1 MPRFPEAC
9 CVCFGRYPP
18 CHSSSELGALSALV
32 LVKGFLKLSVYW
44 EGKGG
49 APWLAHTAGVSVL
62 RGKSHA
68 GAKLG
73 IRWLA
78 EKEKPEEVLGPSGS
92 KVFRGFGDMP
102 ECRHSERAVGG
113 REQLSWR
120 FALRLL
126 TLSGKPCPALQ
137 STKEE
142 GLAQVT
148 QGSMESD
155 LK

>member
-1 MPRFPEAC
+1 MLILLRVP
-9 CVCFGRYPP
+9 
-18 CHSSSELGALSALV
+18 
-32 LVKGFLKLSVYW
+32 
-44 EGKGG
+44 
-49 APWLAHTAGVSVL
+49 VL

-78 EKEKPEEVLGPSGS
+78 EKEKPSEKVLGSSGS
-92 KVFRGFGDMP
+92 EGLPGFGDIP
-102 ECRHSERAVGG
+102 ECRHSERAVEG
-113 REQLSWR
+113 RKRLSWR

-137 STKEE
+137 NTKEE

-148 QGSMESD
+148 RGSIESGPKRSHF
-155 LK
+155 LQ